1 MQEGKPHNT
10 VKIMKSLFYERLF
23 ILNRCLEQAA
33 EVLAQFEH
41 DNIIHAEFV
50 RNKRQSIEDLR
61 SDLSYVLT
69 GLLHRGELEL
79 CVGLTQKE
87 IEEDKTKTP

>member
-1 MQEGKPHNT
+1 
-10 VKIMKSLFYERLF
+10 MKSLFYERLL

-33 EVLAQFEH
+33 DVLTQFEQ
-41 DNIIHAEFV
+41 DKVIHPEFA

-69 GLLHRGELEL
+69 GMLHRRELEL
-79 CVGLTQKE
+79 CVGLAQIR
-87 IEEDKTKTP
+87 IEEDKTKL

>member
-1 MQEGKPHNT
+1 
-10 VKIMKSLFYERLF
+10 MKSLFYERLF

-41 DNIIHAEFV
+41 DKIIHPEFA
-50 RNKRQSIEDLR
+50 RHKRQSIENLR

-69 GLLHRGELEL
+69 GMFHRSELEV
-79 CVGLTQKE
+79 CVGLAETQIK
-87 IEEDKTKTP
+87 EDKTKL